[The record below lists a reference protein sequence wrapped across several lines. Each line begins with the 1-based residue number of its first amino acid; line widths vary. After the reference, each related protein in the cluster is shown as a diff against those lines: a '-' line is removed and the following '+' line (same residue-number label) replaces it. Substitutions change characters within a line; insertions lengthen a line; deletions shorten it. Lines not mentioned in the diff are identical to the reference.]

1 MRGPCYIT
9 INFLTLFGKK
19 PLPMQH
25 ISKIDPR
32 HAKLGISRGQAK
44 PRGSRVRVPA
54 GTGAGRPGNT
64 PDPCKPDPC
73 IPESVTRPVLPA
85 MLHTPVAVSF
95 FTVQLSRL
103 HHTHHTPSLAR
114 TTAMKAHEGPQQP
127 TKADEEGKGP

>member
-1 MRGPCYIT
+1 MRSFDVPMC
-9 INFLTLFGKK
+9 LTYL
-19 PLPMQH
+19 
-25 ISKIDPR
+25 IY
-32 HAKLGISRGQAK
+32 LGISRGQAK

-64 PDPCKPDPC
+64 PDPC

-127 TKADEEGKGP
+127 TKAHEEGKGSPRRGKRAQTTRLASFGP

>member
-1 MRGPCYIT
+1 MPHT
-9 INFLTLFGKK
+9 PEEFKDA
-19 PLPMQH
+19 PEV
-25 ISKIDPR
+25 
-32 HAKLGISRGQAK
+32 GISRGQAK

-64 PDPCKPDPC
+64 PDPCIPDPC

-85 MLHTPVAVSF
+85 MLHTLVAVSF
-95 FTVQLSRL
+95 LTVQLSRL

-127 TKADEEGKGP
+127 TKADEEGKGSPQRGKRAQTTRLASFGP

>member
-1 MRGPCYIT
+1 MALKASNNVFPNRDKQGSGQT
-9 INFLTLFGKK
+9 
-19 PLPMQH
+19 
-25 ISKIDPR
+25 PR
-32 HAKLGISRGQAK
+32 
-44 PRGSRVRVPA
+44 VT

-64 PDPCKPDPC
+64 PDPC
-73 IPESVTRPVLPA
+73 IPESVTRPMLPA

-127 TKADEEGKGP
+127 TKADEEGKGSPRRGKRAQTTRLASFGP